1 MSGYELRITQRDIA
15 KHLNI
20 SLITVSR
27 ALNGNGYVSAEL
39 KDKIKAYAE
48 SQNYTPHKASQ
59 VLVRN
64 RLQRIAFF
72 SSTYPTYFWND
83 VRKGASI
90 AGEQL
95 EGFNY
100 HVDYHTIPDNDS
112 HYYISLLEKEI
123 AKGLSGIA
131 LVNQRQFAMDRI
143 FRIIDDSGIPY
154 VTFNVDAPR
163 SRRLGYI
170 GSDYNAGGRLAAEF
184 MGKMLAFKDKAKV
197 LIVNLN
203 EHLGKDSDA
212 PDINRER
219 QEGFLQIMGERFPR
233 IACEVALITT
243 HYDAVDRDTQI
254 SDLLKEKAG
263 KVDGVYLIPAFNDI
277 FLSALDTF
285 DYSKTVTV
293 LHDLDQS
300 ATRYLEGDLLTG
312 VVYQNPVLQGY
323 DAVKMLEHIIESP
336 EHGQISDRKIVHNMI
351 MAENRDLI
359 SHRFVYTESFHSPI
373 F

>member
-1 MSGYELRITQRDIA
+1 MRITQRDIA

-39 KDKIKAYAE
+39 KEKILAYAE
-48 SQNYTPHKASQ
+48 SLNYTPHKASQ

-72 SSTYPTYFWND
+72 SSTYPVYFWND
-83 VRKGASI
+83 IRKGASI

-100 HVDYHTIPDNDS
+100 HVDYHTIPDSDTN
-112 HYYISLLEKEI
+112 YYISILEKEI
-123 AKGLSGIA
+123 SRGLSGIA

-143 FRIIDDSGIPY
+143 IRIIDESGIPY

-163 SRRLGYI
+163 SRRLCYI
-170 GSDYNAGGRLAAEF
+170 GSDYKAGGRLAAEF
-184 MGKMLAFKDKAKV
+184 IGKMLTFKERAKV
-197 LIVNLN
+197 LIINLN
-203 EHLGKDSDA
+203 EDLGKDSDA

-219 QEGFLQIMGERFPR
+219 QAGFLQILGERFPR

-243 HYDAVDRDTQI
+243 HYDAADGDTQI
-254 SDLLKEKAG
+254 SDLLKDKAG
-263 KVDGVYLIPAFNDI
+263 KVDGVYLIPAFNGI
-277 FLSALDTF
+277 FLHALDTY

-300 ATRYLEGDLLTG
+300 ATRYLERDLLTG

-323 DAVKMLEHIIESP
+323 DAVRILEHIIETP
-336 EHGQISDRKIVHNMI
+336 DGRTIPDRKIVHNMI

-359 SHRFVYTESFHSPI
+359 SNHFVYTKMAD
-373 F
+373 